1 MKGQHMVFTVNIPD
15 RRDISAEQ
23 RERLARLG
31 DDVVTIEGERGR
43 YRPVEVGD
51 ALLVSV
57 NAESEADA
65 ERLVAD
71 VLGRQP
77 TELAATARDWVKPAT
92 ASVAAVQGGTAVRRP
107 AEAPAANGNGAA
119 RDNSRAKAVGAI
131 IRRRRESRGISL
143 RAFARQCELSPAHVS
158 KIERGLASPS
168 LETLT
173 RIVKELDLHGANL
186 FGRPAQAGGQAQVVR
201 AADAP
206 VVAGENGGEVRVAAQ
221 TSAATVLLG
230 SGGADEFAPPT
241 ISPRQV
247 ITVVLAGSVE
257 VRVGDELVELQ
268 AGDTLVVPSLV
279 PHSIRVTGGP
289 DTRTAYITSDEGQ
302 AAADE
307 ASAA

>member
-1 MKGQHMVFTVNIPD
+1 MVFTVNIPD
-15 RRDISAEQ
+15 RRGIVAEQ
-23 RERLARLG
+23 RELLTRLG
-31 DDVVTIEGERGR
+31 DDVVTLDGERGR

-57 NAESEADA
+57 NADSEADA
-65 ERLVAD
+65 QRIVAD
-71 VLGRQP
+71 VVGREPAQ
-77 TELAATARDWVKPAT
+77 LVATARDWVKPPI
-92 ASVAAVQGGTAVRRP
+92 ASVTAPRRP
-107 AEAPAANGNGAA
+107 ASSRRTEVAPAASANGAA
-119 RDNSRAKAVGAI
+119 RDDSRAKTVGAI

-186 FGRPAQAGGQAQVVR
+186 FGRPEQAGGHAQVVR

-206 VVAGENGGEVRVAAQ
+206 VLAGANGGEVRVAAQ

-230 SGGADEFAPPT
+230 SGGPDQFAPPT

-247 ITVVLAGSVE
+247 ITVVLAGAVE
-257 VRVGDELVELQ
+257 VRVGDELVALQ

-289 DTRTAYITSDEGQ
+289 DTRTAYITSDEDQ
-302 AAADE
+302 SLAAE

>member
-1 MKGQHMVFTVNIPD
+1 MVFTVTIPD
-15 RRDISAEQ
+15 RRGITADQ
-23 RERLARLG
+23 RERLTRLG
-31 DDVVTIEGERGR
+31 DDVLTLDGERGR

-57 NAESEADA
+57 NAESEDA
-65 ERLVAD
+65 AQQLVAD
-71 VLGRQP
+71 ILGREP
-77 TELAATARDWVKPAT
+77 AELVATARDWVRPVAAGVT
-92 ASVAAVQGGTAVRRP
+92 AAHGPAAVQGARAAAATNGDG
-107 AEAPAANGNGAA
+107 AE
-119 RDNSRAKAVGAI
+119 RDDSRAKTVGAI

-143 RAFARQCELSPAHVS
+143 RAFARQCDLSPAHVS

-186 FGRPAQAGGQAQVVR
+186 FGRPEQAGGSPQVVR

-206 VVAGENGGEVRVAAQ
+206 VLAGENGGEVRVAAQ
-221 TSAATVLLG
+221 TPAATVLLG

-247 ITVVLAGSVE
+247 ITIVLAGAVE
-257 VRVGDELVELQ
+257 VRVGDELVSLQ

-302 AAADE
+302 SAAAE